1 MGGTMNPR
9 QSLNIGRIFGIPI
22 GLDYT
27 WFLIFILVTTLL
39 ATSYFPSEFQNWPAG
54 LYWVVGGATSIL
66 FFASVLL
73 HELGHSVVALH
84 YKIPVRSITLFIFGG
99 IAQIASEPPFA
110 MAEFWI
116 ALAGPLV
123 NFLLVIILTLLETVF
138 AGSAALL
145 GMAKYL
151 TYINLSLGLFNL
163 VPGFPLDGGRVFRAI
178 IWGLVHDFR
187 RATQVAVLVGR
198 GFAFLFILFGLFQVF
213 TGNVSNGL
221 WIAFVGWFLE
231 NAALSQ
237 VQHLTIQDLLTG
249 HKVEEAMGRNFTIVP
264 ADITLQ
270 KLADDHV
277 LGLGR
282 SFFIVQ
288 ANDQAVG
295 LLTLQGI
302 SELPRSEWPSIKSSD
317 VMVPAA
323 KMHSVQMGIEIA
335 DALTIMDQAGINQLP
350 VMSGEQVSGIL
361 SRENVINFLRSR
373 QKNRRL

>member
-1 MGGTMNPR
+1 VPDIQNSGSSPAVPDKPTMYFSECYNKSWSLGCCRGKGLTPRQLALTPKMGGTMNPR
-9 QSLNIGRIFGIPI
+9 QSLYIGRIFGIPI

-27 WFLIFILVTTLL
+27 WFLIFILVTALL
-39 ATSYFPSEFQNWPAG
+39 ATSYFPAEFQNWPAY

-99 IAQIASEPPFA
+99 IAQIASEPPYA

-123 NFLLVIILTLLETVF
+123 NFLLVIILTLLEIVF
-138 AGSAALL
+138 AGSEALL
-145 GMAKYL
+145 GMVKYL
-151 TYINLSLGLFNL
+151 AYINLSLGLFNL

-198 GFAFLFILFGLFQVF
+198 GFAFLFILFGLLQVF

-249 HKVEEAMGRNFTIVP
+249 HKVEEAMGRNFAVIP

-288 ANDQAVG
+288 ENDQAVG
-295 LLTLQGI
+295 MLSLQGI
-302 SELPRSEWPSIKSSD
+302 SELSRRSASK
-317 VMVPAA
+317 
-323 KMHSVQMGIEIA
+323 
-335 DALTIMDQAGINQLP
+335 
-350 VMSGEQVSGIL
+350 
-361 SRENVINFLRSR
+361 
-373 QKNRRL
+373 